1 MCEDHASGEEHE
13 SMEETAAKVKGD
25 VGETEVE
32 KVKIFCYECV
42 HVYEYEWRTFGG

>member
-1 MCEDHASGEEHE
+1 MCEDQTSGKEPESKEKLAAEE
-13 SMEETAAKVKGD
+13 KGD